1 MILRV
6 LHNLPQPPIS
16 TTTTA
21 SLCSP
26 TVPIEEGMLL
36 LQELCIY
43 ILLAGAPLAHIF
55 V

>member
-6 LHNLPQPPIS
+6 LHNLLQPPIS
-16 TTTTA
+16 TTATA
-21 SLCSP
+21 LCSP
-26 TVPIEEGMLL
+26 AVPIEEGMLL
-36 LQELCIY
+36 LQDLCIY